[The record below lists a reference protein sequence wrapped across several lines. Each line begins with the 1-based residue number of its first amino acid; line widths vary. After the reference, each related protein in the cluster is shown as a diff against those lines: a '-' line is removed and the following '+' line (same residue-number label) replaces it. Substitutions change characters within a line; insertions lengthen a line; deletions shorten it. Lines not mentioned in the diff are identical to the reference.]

1 MSEPKPKQF
10 KIKMP
15 LVLFI
20 FALIIQANNPNIFTY
35 LVCVAYMF
43 LFSLLAIFTICVAVY
58 SIFKDGL
65 LKVFTT
71 RNTDIKVALMQKM
84 SIVTTFFLVGTYLMN
99 GTFESAFFNTLLIL
113 SFIYLIFDT
122 PMILMNM
129 RFSREP
135 QKNKGQP

>member
-1 MSEPKPKQF
+1 MSEVKAKKL

-15 LVLFI
+15 IVLFI
-20 FALIIQANNPNIFTY
+20 FALIIQANHPNIFTY
-35 LVCVAYMF
+35 LVCIAYMF

-58 SIFKDGL
+58 SIFKDGF

-99 GTFESAFFNTLLIL
+99 GTFESAFFHTLLIL
-113 SFIYLIFDT
+113 SFIYLIFET

-129 RFSREP
+129 RFSPDIP
-135 QKNKGQP
+135 Q